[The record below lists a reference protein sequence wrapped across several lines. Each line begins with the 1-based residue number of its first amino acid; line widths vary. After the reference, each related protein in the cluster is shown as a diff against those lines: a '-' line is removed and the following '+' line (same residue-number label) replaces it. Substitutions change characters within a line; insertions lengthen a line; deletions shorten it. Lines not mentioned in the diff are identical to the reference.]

1 MNGAF
6 RVEGEWPS
14 PITITR
20 GWSKARARLW
30 NDEASDGFIRLER
43 GRSDFLRS
51 ATDEVT
57 AISGGGVFS
66 PAMFAGS
73 TRIWSRAGYEEVMR
87 LEVMER
93 SLGVGVD
100 RPSGE
105 VGVATKP
112 PWQRLLEIDQ
122 GAFRGFWRMSL
133 HGLKEALESTTS
145 ATVLTAKSDG
155 QVAGY
160 AIVGSQWGTGYLQ
173 RVAVEPA
180 QGGQGIGT
188 DLIRAAVAWAR
199 TTPATTIVLN
209 VRSDNASA
217 KRLYERCGFRPT
229 GTHLRILRYGNTTLL
244 GQ

>member
-20 GWSKARARLW
+20 GWSKATARPW
-30 NDEASDGFIRLER
+30 NDEAPDGFLRLER

-73 TRIWSRAGYEEVMR
+73 TRIWSRAGYQEVMR

-93 SLGVGVD
+93 PLAVGID
-100 RPSGE
+100 RPKGE
-105 VGVATKP
+105 VKVASKP
-112 PWQRLLEIDQ
+112 SWPRLLEIDQ
-122 GAFRGFWRMSL
+122 QAFGGFWRMSL
-133 HGLKEALESTTS
+133 HGLQEALNSTTS
-145 ATVLTAKSDG
+145 ATVLTATTDG

-173 RVAVEPA
+173 RVAVEPS
-180 QGGQGIGT
+180 QGGRGMGT
-188 DLIRAAVAWAR
+188 DLVRAAVAWAR
-199 TTPATTIVLN
+199 TTSAATIVLN
-209 VRSDNASA
+209 VRSVNERAR
-217 KRLYERCGFRPT
+217 RLYERCGFSQT
-229 GTHLRILRYGNTTLL
+229 GTQLRILCYGETTLL